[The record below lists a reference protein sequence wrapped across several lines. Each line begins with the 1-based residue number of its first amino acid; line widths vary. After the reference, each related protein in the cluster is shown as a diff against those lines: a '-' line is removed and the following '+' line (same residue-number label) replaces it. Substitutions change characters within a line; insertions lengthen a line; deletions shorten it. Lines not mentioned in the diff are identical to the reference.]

1 VNANPQPRIS
11 LKQYYT
17 SGRGI
22 VAAVAAV
29 GLPFASKV
37 VGPDSAA
44 WIFPPLGGMDGIARF
59 GLLALCLGVSVG
71 AYFVAVVRRPSRPS
85 RVIWVTILLAVSCL
99 SAYLAAYQRFVLR
112 VEVPSRGTS
121 VHVSVGYQRTPFAD
135 QTFGAAS
142 DWAML
147 QARGTDEE
155 EINRLWTAR
164 SIILARLALYLS
176 CTLTTLTFLF
186 LFSFAVAHDASEQA
200 SRGQEA
206 P

>member
-1 VNANPQPRIS
+1 VTANLQPRLS

-22 VAAVAAV
+22 VTAVAAV
-29 GLPFASKV
+29 GLPLASKI
-37 VGPDSAA
+37 VGPDSAS
-44 WIFPPLGGMDGIARF
+44 WIFPPLGAMDGIARF

-71 AYFVAVVRRPSRPS
+71 AYFAAAAQRPNHPS
-85 RVIWVTILLAVSCL
+85 RVIWATIVLAISCL
-99 SAYLAAYQRFVLR
+99 CAYLAAYQRFVLR
-112 VEVPSRGTS
+112 IEVPSRGTS
-121 VHVSVGYQRTPFAD
+121 VHVSVGYQRTQFAD
-135 QTFGAAS
+135 QTFGPAS

-155 EINRLWTAR
+155 EINRLWTSE

-186 LFSFAVAHDASEQA
+186 LFSFAVAHDASA
-200 SRGQEA
+200 ARARA